1 MTEGEAMDR
10 VELLQ
15 RAVEYEREGYDYY
28 MRQSKMLHD
37 QQICDLFKVV
47 AQEELKHI
55 DWLKAIISDQ
65 LDSSEKLAFLVSA
78 QPLRDVKIDWD
89 SIKRIGLS
97 DVNNVYD
104 HAIKLEAD
112 AIEFYESFKG
122 TVSPESEKL
131 LDTII
136 AWEKSHLELFK
147 RLKEN
152 GNSAV

>member
-1 MTEGEAMDR
+1 MDR
-10 VELLQ
+10 IELLQ

-37 QQICDLFKVV
+37 KQICDVFKAV
-47 AQEELKHI
+47 ASEELKHI
-55 DWLKAIISDQ
+55 DWLKAIITDQ
-65 LDSSEKLAFLVSA
+65 LDTTEKVAFLVSG

-97 DVNNVYD
+97 DINNVYD
-104 HAIKLEAD
+104 HAIKLESD
-112 AIEFYESFKG
+112 AIDFYKSFKSQ
-122 TVSPESEKL
+122 VKPEAEKL

-136 AWEKSHLELFK
+136 AWEESHLELFK

>member
-1 MTEGEAMDR
+1 MDR
-10 VELLQ
+10 VEILQ

-37 QQICDLFKVV
+37 EQICELFRVV
-47 AQEELKHI
+47 AEEELKHI
-55 DWLKAIISDQ
+55 EWLKAIIADQ

-78 QPLRDVKIDWD
+78 QPLRDINIDWD

-97 DVNNVYD
+97 DINNVYD
-104 HAIKLEAD
+104 HAIQLESD
-112 AIEFYESFKG
+112 AIDFYESFKEG
-122 TVSPESEKL
+122 LSTESAKL

-136 AWEKSHLELFK
+136 AWENTHLELFK

-152 GNSAV
+152 GDSAV

>member
-1 MTEGEAMDR
+1 MDR
-10 VELLQ
+10 IQLLQ

-37 QQICDLFKVV
+37 EQICNVFKVV

-65 LDSSEKLAFLVSA
+65 LEATEKVAFLVSA

-104 HAIKLEAD
+104 HAIKLESD
-112 AIEFYESFKG
+112 AIDFYKSFKG
-122 TVSPESEKL
+122 QVKPEAEKL

-136 AWEKSHLELFK
+136 AWEESHLELFK

>member
-1 MTEGEAMDR
+1 MDR

-47 AQEELKHI
+47 AQEELQHI
-55 DWLKAIISDQ
+55 EWLKAIITEQ
-65 LDSSEKLAFLVSA
+65 LDSSEKIAFLVA
-78 QPLRDVKIDWD
+78 GQPLRDVKIDWD

-97 DVNNVYD
+97 DINNVYD
-104 HAIKLEAD
+104 HAIKLESD
-112 AIEFYESFKG
+112 AIAFYTSLKG
-122 TVSPESEKL
+122 SASPEADKL

-136 AWEKSHLELFK
+136 AWEQSHLELFK

-152 GNSAV
+152 GDSAV